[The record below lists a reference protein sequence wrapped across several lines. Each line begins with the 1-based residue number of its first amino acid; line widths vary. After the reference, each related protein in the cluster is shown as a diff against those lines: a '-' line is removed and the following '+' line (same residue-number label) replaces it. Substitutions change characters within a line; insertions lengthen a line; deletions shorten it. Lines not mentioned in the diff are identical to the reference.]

1 MIGYVSTCSKIEFEE
16 DNMPGLMPKNPGILL
31 SFWRL
36 PHMYYNAGLDSEHFK
51 SHIAEVDTVRELLL
65 TICAH

>member
-1 MIGYVSTCSKIEFEE
+1 MRPTGPTPSNETYPSNETTSPFQKHPV
-16 DNMPGLMPKNPGILL
+16 
-31 SFWRL
+31 
-36 PHMYYNAGLDSEHFK
+36 HYMYYNAGLDSEHFK